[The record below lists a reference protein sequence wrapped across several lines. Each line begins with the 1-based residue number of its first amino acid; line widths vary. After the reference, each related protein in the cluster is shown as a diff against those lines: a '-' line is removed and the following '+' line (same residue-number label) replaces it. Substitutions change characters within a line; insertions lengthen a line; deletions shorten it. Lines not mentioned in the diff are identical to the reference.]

1 MFADREKTTAAS
13 RIPSVPMERH
23 RPEGDERQP
32 EADEDEV
39 RRGAGHHRVDRI
51 EESPS
56 SEEERR
62 GRETSLQPRCKSRSD
77 YGYEYYS
84 PPSDPGTEGDD
95 AGSVERGRHRE
106 SRRYREAPPQLENGF
121 GDLCGKWRFP
131 NFQSPPVRSNRR

>member
-23 RPEGDERQP
+23 RK
-32 EADEDEV
+32 AEV

-77 YGYEYYS
+77 YGYESYS

-131 NFQSPPVRSNRR
+131 NF